1 MSQEGKEES
10 GGDGSDE
17 RARRKSLVGGG
28 CGEAGEEEGKE
39 AMAGAQARSP
49 EQ

>member
-1 MSQEGKEES
+1 MKED
-10 GGDGSDE
+10 GGDGSEE

-28 CGEAGEEEGKE
+28 GAEVGDEEGKE
-39 AMAGAQARSP
+39 AMAGGAQAKSP

>member
-1 MSQEGKEES
+1 MKED
-10 GGDGSDE
+10 GGDGSEE

-28 CGEAGEEEGKE
+28 GGEVGDEEGKE